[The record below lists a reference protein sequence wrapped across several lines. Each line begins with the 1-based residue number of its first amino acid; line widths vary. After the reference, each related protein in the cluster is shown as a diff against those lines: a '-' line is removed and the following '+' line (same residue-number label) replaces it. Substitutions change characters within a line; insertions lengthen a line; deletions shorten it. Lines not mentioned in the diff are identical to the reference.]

1 MSEETIARVEAF
13 PLRYAE
19 PNNNGKIRHITL
31 VRLETAGGAV
41 GWGEAITGTDD
52 ASLAMKVIVD
62 RGFAPRL
69 IGRDPRD
76 VEAVWSEFR
85 ETTYWTGNGGI
96 VTFAISAID
105 MAMWDL
111 AGRIAGLPLHRL
123 LGGKRRDRVRA
134 ASSVIFDTADLAG
147 IGRQFADLRARGY
160 QVLKGGWGH
169 DLSIAFGRDAKR
181 DLAIVR
187 TVREAVGDDAEIIVD
202 VAAGSGWTASHAIT
216 MARAFEPYRLYWL
229 EDALA
234 EGDWRGWQRLRA
246 ATATPLC
253 TGEKGWTVPH
263 FRGLIESGALDVV
276 MIDPGRAEG
285 RHRHEEGD
293 RPCRRCRHRLERP
306 FLVERDQHRRLAASR
321 RGVGE
326 RPPPRAQAGTLADA
340 GRAGHRPDRDEGRV
354 DRGPRCAGAGRHGRR
369 GGGAAVWVCLN
380 RRTGFRQSSFFVPR
394 TVNVMLID
402 ADPGRRRGRKG
413 PWASP
418 RRGE

>member
-1 MSEETIARVEAF
+1 MSEESIAWVEAL
-13 PLRYAE
+13 PLRYPE
-19 PNNNGKIRHITL
+19 PNNNNKIRHITL
-31 VRLETAGGAV
+31 VRLETHGGAV

-69 IGRDPRD
+69 MGRDPRD

-111 AGRIAGLPLHRL
+111 AGRIAGLPVHRL

-134 ASSVIFDTADLAG
+134 ASSVIFDTADLPG
-147 IGRQFADLRARGY
+147 IGRQFAALRARGY

-169 DLSIAFGRDAKR
+169 DLSIAFGRDPKR

-216 MARAFEPYRLYWL
+216 MAHAFAPYHLYWL

-234 EGDWRGWQRLRA
+234 EGDLAGWQRLRA

-263 FRGLIESGALDVV
+263 FRGLIDSGALDVV

-285 RHRHEEGD
+285 ITGTKKVID
-293 RPCRRCRHRLERP
+293 
-306 FLVERDQHRRLAASR
+306 LA
-321 RGVGE
+321 
-326 RPPPRAQAGTLADA
+326 ADA
-340 GRAGHRPDRDEGRV
+340 GISWNAHSWSSAINTAASLHLAAASGNVLLLELKPEPSPMQHELVSDPIEMKDGWIEVRDAPGLGVTV
-354 DRGPRCAGAGRHGRR
+354 DE
-369 GGGAAVWVCLN
+369 AAV
-380 RRTGFRQSSFFVPR
+380 RRYGF
-394 TVNVMLID
+394 
-402 ADPGRRRGRKG
+402 A
-413 PWASP
+413 
-418 RRGE
+418 